1 MGTVTV
7 KVTPNCESLI
17 SHLPR
22 ERGWELISEDYDD
35 AGNGE
40 IVIGFEGYGLTAA
53 DMQALNAHPN
63 VISYETAHCIII
75 TDNQEE

>member
-22 ERGWELISEDYDD
+22 GYEWDLISEDYDAD
-35 AGNGE
+35 GHGE
-40 IVIGFEGYGLTAA
+40 IVIGFEGDDLSAA
-53 DMQALNAHPN
+53 AMQALNTHPE
-63 VISYETAHCIII
+63 VISYEV
-75 TDNQEE
+75 E